1 MIWQLEATL
10 ISQVSMD
17 SVISHEKY
25 QTIISEKE
33 EYKKWKKTLEL

>member
-10 ISQVSMD
+10 ISQALMD
-17 SVISHEKY
+17 SVISYEKH